1 MTGKSILNFLTK
13 SHDEIYLIE
22 ENPDNPS
29 LSDLSNYDT
38 KVHVNPF
45 IGDDFFEK
53 VSVIYVSPGISKEH
67 PIILKGNENKI
78 LISSDIE
85 EFLNNSKSLKIV
97 VTGTNGKTSTSLMIE
112 ALLKAFYPHLK
123 IKCIGNIGN
132 PALPCLE
139 QEIDVSVIEAS
150 SFQLELINEA
160 QFEIGVLLN
169 VHEDHLDRHKS
180 FDEYRDIKKKVLKF
194 SEYNISFDDSN
205 DLRKEHKNYD
215 LFEMPE
221 DVINSKFYKSW
232 PKHDLQNLKAAICVL
247 DFFSQIYKQ
256 APLNESN
263 FYANIQIALE
273 SFKKPEHRFELLA
286 EVKGIQYIN
295 DSKATNLH
303 ATINAIQAVNRF
315 KEKGN
320 LFLICGGD
328 LKGQDL
334 SVLDPDIIKSIKE
347 IFIFGKDKDTLFES
361 MHKHTNCF
369 IEKSLEDA
377 VRKASKNAKDSDYV
391 LLSPA
396 CSSLDMFED
405 YQARGIKF
413 KEIVEEIRNE

>member
-1 MTGKSILNFLTK
+1 M
-13 SHDEIYLIE
+13 
-22 ENPDNPS
+22 
-29 LSDLSNYDT
+29 
-38 KVHVNPF
+38 
-45 IGDDFFEK
+45 
-53 VSVIYVSPGISKEH
+53 
-67 PIILKGNENKI
+67 
-78 LISSDIE
+78 
-85 EFLNNSKSLKIV
+85 
-97 VTGTNGKTSTSLMIE
+97 
-112 ALLKAFYPHLK
+112 
-123 IKCIGNIGN
+123 CI
-132 PALPCLE
+132 
-139 QEIDVSVIEAS
+139 
-150 SFQLELINEA
+150 
-160 QFEIGVLLN
+160 
-169 VHEDHLDRHKS
+169 R
-180 FDEYRDIKKKVLKF
+180 
-194 SEYNISFDDSN
+194 
-205 DLRKEHKNYD
+205 
-215 LFEMPE
+215 
-221 DVINSKFYKSW
+221 
-232 PKHDLQNLKAAICVL
+232 
-247 DFFSQIYKQ
+247 FFSQIYRQ

-263 FYANIQIALE
+263 LYANIQIALE